1 MKNPRRVH
9 GGKLAKRRGTQAE
22 QEFDIACR
30 YYRNQY
36 LIDWQKTFPEFV
48 VLGRLIN
55 GEVRGF
61 FRDKGTADRVI
72 SLAKLRGRTCWVE
85 IKSFARQD
93 QKTLSDKK
101 DAHQYDMMLAAV
113 EDGKAL
119 AFYAVRW
126 KWKKIIEW
134 RFYPIPDFKRQHR
147 KIVFEREAGLFVPSL
162 GGWPEWLDVI
172 LENEN

>member
-22 QEFDIACR
+22 KEFDIACR

-36 LIDWQKTFPEFV
+36 LIDWHPTFADFV
-48 VLGRLIN
+48 VLKKLRSGL
-55 GEVRGF
+55 VQGF
-61 FRDKGTADRVI
+61 FREKGAADRII
-72 SLAKLRGRTCWVE
+72 SLAQLGGRTCWVE

-93 QKTLSDKK
+93 QMTLSDKK
-101 DAHQYDMMLAAV
+101 DIHQYDMMAAAV

-119 AFYAVRW
+119 TFYAARW
-126 KWKKIIEW
+126 KWDRVIEW
-134 RFYPIPDFKRQHR
+134 RFYSIPKLKRQER
-147 KIVFEREAGLFVPSL
+147 KIVFEREAGLLVPSL